1 MDEIKS
7 KIEEVVK
14 KLTSDKSL
22 ADEFKENPISVIE
35 KVLGVD
41 LPDDVINN
49 VVEGVK
55 AKMSVDNAKSLF
67 DKAKDLL
74 NK

>member
-14 KLTSDKSL
+14 KLTSDKNL
-22 ADEFKENPISVIE
+22 ADEFKKNPISVIE

-41 LPDDVINN
+41 LPDDVIKN

-55 AKMSVDNAKSLF
+55 AKMSIDNAKSLF
-67 DKAKDLL
+67 DKAKDLF

>member
-1 MDEIKS
+1 MDEIKT

-14 KLTSDKSL
+14 KITSDKNL
-22 ADEFKENPISVIE
+22 ADEFKKNPISVVE
-35 KVLGVD
+35 KILGID
-41 LPDDVINN
+41 LPDDVIKS
-49 VVEGVK
+49 VVDGVK
-55 AKMSVDNAKSLF
+55 AKITADSAKSLF

>member
-14 KLTSDKSL
+14 NLTSDKSL
-22 ADEFKENPISVIE
+22 ADEFKKNPISAIE